1 MAVAALAGGFAPVLE
16 AQYLAPRQYMR
27 RLDQTPQP
35 RTPPPPNTTLPPG
48 PVVTPPPAVPA
59 VTVTNSPKARAE
71 REAAKK
77 RAIEFQ
83 RKRAEGGS
91 ASAQYELG
99 VRYLNGDG
107 VEKNLAEARKWLT
120 AAAGQD
126 HVWAKKKLTELEQL
140 PAPDP
145 ATVDKDSSQPAAR
158 PPELPPGPPA
168 TSPPAEKPAP

>member
-1 MAVAALAGGFAPVLE
+1 MIVLGLGGGFAPVLE

-27 RLDQTPQP
+27 RLDQTTQP
-35 RTPPPPNTTLPPG
+35 RSPTPPNTTLPPG
-48 PVVTPPPAVPA
+48 PVVAPPPAVPA
-59 VTVTNSPKARAE
+59 VTVTNSPKALAE

-77 RAIEFQ
+77 RAIELQ

-120 AAAGQD
+120 AAARQD
-126 HVWAKKKLTELEQL
+126 HFWAKKKLAELEAL
-140 PAPDP
+140 PAAEPG
-145 ATVDKDSSQPAAR
+145 AADKDSSPPMAR

-168 TSPPAEKPAP
+168 PPPSEKPAP

>member
-1 MAVAALAGGFAPVLE
+1 MAVAGLAGGFAPVLE

-27 RLDQTPQP
+27 RLDQTTQP
-35 RTPPPPNTTLPPG
+35 RTPNTTLPPG
-48 PVVTPPPAVPA
+48 PVVSPPPAVPA
-59 VTVTNSPKARAE
+59 VTVTNSPKAQAE

-107 VEKNLAEARKWLT
+107 VEKNPAEAHKWLT
-120 AAAGQD
+120 AAARQD
-126 HVWAKKKLTELEQL
+126 HVWAKKKLAELEAM
-140 PAPDP
+140 PATDP
-145 ATVDKDSSQPAAR
+145 AAADKESSQPAAK

-168 TSPPAEKPAP
+168 TSPPSEKPAP